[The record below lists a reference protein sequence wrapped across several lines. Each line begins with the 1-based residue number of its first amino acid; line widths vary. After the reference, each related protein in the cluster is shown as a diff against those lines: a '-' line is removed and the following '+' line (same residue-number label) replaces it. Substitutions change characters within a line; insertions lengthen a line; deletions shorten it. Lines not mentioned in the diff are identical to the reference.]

1 MLADVAVAPYAMGSA
16 MDETEESEEEEI
28 KKRNY
33 YNSLNV
39 WVRIISPPV
48 QITNQFC
55 SWSLKREL
63 FKIHLQMP
71 RKFYNFKYIC
81 CWDIMLTWV
90 VIYIILHE
98 LFFHIICIKQVQD
111 YAFLLSHCLSETLF
125 KYTKLIILVVLHW
138 NGPMSCDKN
147 LYCMAYCF

>member
-1 MLADVAVAPYAMGSA
+1 LADVAVAPYAMGSA

-55 SWSLKREL
+55 S
-63 FKIHLQMP
+63 
-71 RKFYNFKYIC
+71 
-81 CWDIMLTWV
+81 
-90 VIYIILHE
+90 
-98 LFFHIICIKQVQD
+98 
-111 YAFLLSHCLSETLF
+111 
-125 KYTKLIILVVLHW
+125 
-138 NGPMSCDKN
+138 
-147 LYCMAYCF
+147 